1 MTRVAW
7 RISNYTD
14 LSGIGG
20 TITAGRWHHKGQPV
34 VYLADS
40 PATAL
45 LEVLVHF
52 EMGIDELP
60 DHFTLLRVEL
70 PPTASQTSIEQHLP
84 ENWHQQPHLTRSL
97 GSQWLSEGSAL
108 LLKVPT
114 VIVPHNCNYLFNP
127 HHPEASLAKLSVE
140 QFPLD
145 PRLVS

>member
-1 MTRVAW
+1 MTSVYW

-14 LSGIGG
+14 LAGIGG
-20 TITAGRWHHKGQPV
+20 TVTAGRWHHKGQPV

-52 EMGIDELP
+52 EMSIDELP
-60 DHFTLLRVEL
+60 DRFTLLRIEL
-70 PPTASQTSIEQHLP
+70 PSSASKASVEKHLP
-84 ENWHQQPHLTRSL
+84 ENWHQHQYQTRSL

-145 PRLVS
+145 PRLTS

>member
-1 MTRVAW
+1 MIKVLW
-7 RISNYTD
+7 RISNHTD

-45 LEVLVHF
+45 LEVLVNF
-52 EMGIDELP
+52 EMSIDELP
-60 DHFTLLRVEL
+60 DRFTLLRVEL
-70 PPTASQTSIEQHLP
+70 PPTTSEASIYNDLP
-84 ENWHQQPHLTRSL
+84 EIWHQQQHLTRSL
-97 GSQWLSEGSAL
+97 GTNWLNESSSL

-127 HHPEASLAKLSVE
+127 RHPEASLAALSVE

-145 PRLVS
+145 SRLMS

>member
-1 MTRVAW
+1 MSKLAW
-7 RISNYTD
+7 RISNYRD

-52 EMGIDELP
+52 EMSIDELP
-60 DHFTLLRVEL
+60 DQFTLLRVEL
-70 PPTASQTSIEQHLP
+70 PPTISEASIYSDLP
-84 ENWHQQPHLTRSL
+84 ETWYQQQNLTRSL
-97 GSQWLSEGSAL
+97 GTTWLNEGSSL

-114 VIVPHNCNYLFNP
+114 VIVPHNGNYLFNP
-127 HHPEASLAKLSVE
+127 HHPEASLAQLSVE

-145 PRLVS
+145 RRLLG